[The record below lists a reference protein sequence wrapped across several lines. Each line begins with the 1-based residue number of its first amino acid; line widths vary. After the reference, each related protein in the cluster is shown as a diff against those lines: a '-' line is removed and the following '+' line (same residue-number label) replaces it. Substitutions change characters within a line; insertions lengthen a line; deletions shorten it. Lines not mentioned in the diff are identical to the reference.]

1 LRALCV
7 QTTLPLA
14 AELGHD
20 HAVGAKDQLRNLF
33 ARGSAFVAVLASL
46 VVSGLL
52 AFWQDFFAL
61 WTRGAIPY
69 DPPLTVTLLIGTSVI
84 APAILALN
92 YANYSNQGDLLVRAK
107 GLQLAVFLILSL
119 LLIPPLGPLGAA
131 VAIVASDLSIQFGLL
146 TSVIMRQILHHPL
159 RHILFLAAVMIAITL
174 SGWALGM
181 AIRSTI
187 AWTGWARLVAES
199 ALWLSVA
206 ALAATPLASGSF
218 RAKLIA
224 AIPR

>member
-1 LRALCV
+1 VSPRDCCGLCV

-20 HAVGAKDQLRNLF
+20 HAVGAKDQLRNLY
-33 ARGSAFVAVLASL
+33 ARGSAHVAVLASL

-52 AFWQDFFAL
+52 AFWQDFFGL
-61 WTRGAIPY
+61 WTRGAIPH
-69 DPPLTVTLLIGTSVI
+69 DPPPTVTLLIGTSVI

-131 VAIVASDLSIQFGLL
+131 VAIVSSDLSIQFGLL

-174 SGWALGM
+174 SGWALGIT
-181 AIRSTI
+181 IRSAI
-187 AWTGWARLVAES
+187 AWTGWARFIAEC
-199 ALWLSVA
+199 ALWLTLSLSRPVHCR
-206 ALAATPLASGSF
+206 S
-218 RAKLIA
+218 RAFA
-224 AIPR
+224 HG